1 MFYFYMFQI
10 IIDIEWKPIKRAI
23 RETKAIDYIYAEKAN
38 FIFFELPC
46 CLLYPFSSVLISSRL
61 CTYIRIYRPSQIILI
76 DGSRVNSFF
85 ILFAVALADYIR
97 Q

>member
-1 MFYFYMFQI
+1 MFQI

-23 RETKAIDYIYAEKAN
+23 RETKGFDYIYTEKAN
-38 FIFFELPC
+38 FILFELPC

-61 CTYIRIYRPSQIILI
+61 CTYIRIYRQSQIILV
-76 DGSRVNSFF
+76 DESRVNSFF
-85 ILFAVALADYIR
+85 ILFTVTLADYIR